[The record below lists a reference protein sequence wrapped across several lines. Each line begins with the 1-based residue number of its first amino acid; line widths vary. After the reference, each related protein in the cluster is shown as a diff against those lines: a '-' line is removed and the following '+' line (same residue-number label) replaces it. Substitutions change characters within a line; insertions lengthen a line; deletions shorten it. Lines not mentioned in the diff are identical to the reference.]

1 MAQNRVYTESVVT
14 LNNAEANAR
23 LEETRAKAAQVR
35 QEMARLA
42 QEKGIN
48 SKEFKT
54 AQKELI
60 ALEKS
65 QKDLNEQTKRYQKII
80 NDISGSSLNELQ
92 AAYRKTYQQMRKA
105 RPDSK
110 EYEAAAK
117 TVKQLRTR
125 MKELEDQ
132 GRQSQKIFGGF
143 FSKIGWA
150 GIITGA
156 LALFRRFAKD
166 MISQT
171 QLIGDKWKF
180 ETAGWKDAY
189 GAFIADISSGKG
201 WNEMIQ
207 HMKDAYKNGK
217 EVARML
223 DEIFERNNSL
233 TLSEGQLSLAAE
245 QQRKIMMDSTRS
257 NEERLKA
264 AQKYD
269 EIQEEM
275 ALQRKDVAR
284 QEMEAYREQFAT
296 RTGMTNQEIDLFV
309 REYNQHRTTIEQ
321 AREYQQEY
329 SAMQA
334 EVNRLQDKMLTS
346 SGKTSK
352 AYAEQ
357 YNAAQAALD
366 EFSQNADRNVKK
378 WADLLQKYNL
388 GNDEMVQNYVTAYR
402 KMQDAD
408 TGYERA
414 TQRSNRQAATL
425 RKQMASEAASAANQ
439 AYQDEIKRSEERYK
453 ELQNAAKAA
462 YATGEISEA
471 EYQQRLTNL
480 QEAGLKDR
488 IAIGERHK
496 QSVVDLTGQLLDL
509 NIAEM
514 EKVRKVLAT
523 DEAELA
529 KLLQEEIDET
539 IAAIDDAL
547 DEGLEDWIDDFNK
560 LRDRAEQIRE
570 GLDPVGTL
578 QKQMAAE
585 LQTLDEAHEANL
597 LSEEE
602 YQKARAEII
611 KRYAKETRE
620 IQAESIAAGIQS
632 AQKYIG
638 ELDAFF
644 SALQSAAEAQLEARM
659 QAELTAAGEN
669 AEQREAIEEK
679 YEQEKLELQKR
690 YATVNMTI
698 EIAKAVAAGAL
709 AIMQAWAE
717 LGPIGA
723 PVMTAL
729 ISATTAAQVA
739 AIIAQRNAV
748 LATTVSSSGSGSS
761 EVGERT
767 VAGFHDG
774 GYTKRRSN
782 DYDAVGVVHANEWVA
797 PAAMVRANPI
807 TFATLESMRR
817 SGRYRS
823 GATGFADGGI
833 VGGGAAA
840 APATVGDGNLALLQ
854 ETHDLMQK
862 ILEALPFPT
871 YVVLSEINAKQELQQ
886 TIKKIAGK

>member
-1 MAQNRVYTESVVT
+1 MATNRVYTESVVT
-14 LNNAEANAR
+14 LNSAEATAR
-23 LEETRAKAAQVR
+23 IDELKQKATDLR

-42 QEKGIN
+42 QVKGID
-48 SKEFKT
+48 SKEFKA
-54 AQKELI
+54 AQKQLI
-60 ALEKS
+60 ANTKA
-65 QKDLNEQTKRYQKII
+65 QNDLNESAKRYEKII

-150 GIITGA
+150 GIVTGA

-171 QLIGDKWKF
+171 QLVGDKWKF
-180 ETAGWKDAY
+180 ETAGWKNAY
-189 GAFIADISSGKG
+189 GSFIADLSSGKG
-201 WNEMIQ
+201 WNEMIER
-207 HMKDAYKNGK
+207 MRTAYKVGK
-217 EVARML
+217 QVAAML
-223 DEIFERNNSL
+223 DEMFERNNSL
-233 TLSEGQLSLAAE
+233 SLQESEMNLEAE
-245 QQRKIMMDSTRS
+245 RQRKIMMDATVAARD
-257 NEERLKA
+257 RLAAAEDYDRIQQQIAANRKA
-264 AQKYD
+264 VA
-269 EIQEEM
+269 QEELDTYKM
-275 ALQRKDVAR
+275 QLQ
-284 QEMEAYREQFAT
+284 Q
-296 RTGMTNQEIDLFV
+296 RTSLSDAELDAFV
-309 REYNQHRTTIEQ
+309 R
-321 AREYQQEY
+321 
-329 SAMQA
+329 
-334 EVNRLQDKMLTS
+334 D
-346 SGKTSK
+346 
-352 AYAEQ
+352 
-357 YNAAQAALD
+357 YNANKDLIDQAKD
-366 EFSQNADRNVKK
+366 YQNQYKAMEQQVNSLYSTMISGNGSAYNAYKKRYDQAVADFNTFKES
-378 WADLLQKYNL
+378 ADQTVVYWSEIVDKYNL
-388 GNDEMVQNYVTAYR
+388 GNDEMVKNYVDAR
-402 KMQDAD
+402 KKMTDAD
-408 TGYERA
+408 VNYERA
-414 TQRSNRQAATL
+414 TQRSNRQAANL
-425 RKQMASEAASAANQ
+425 RNQMASEAASAANQ
-439 AYQDEIKRSEERYK
+439 AYQDEIKRSEDRFK

-462 YATGEISEA
+462 YAAGEISEA

-496 QSVVDLTGQLLDL
+496 QSVVELTGQLLDL

-514 EKVRKVLAT
+514 EKVRKVLTT

-529 KLLQEEIDET
+529 KLLQEEIDEA
-539 IAAIDDAL
+539 IAAIDDVL
-547 DEGLEDWIDDFNK
+547 DEGLEDWIEDFNK

-644 SALQSAAEAQLEARM
+644 SALQSTAQAQLEARM

-679 YEQEKLELQKR
+679 YEREKLELQKR

-723 PVMTAL
+723 SVMTAL

-739 AIIAQRNAV
+739 NIIAQRNAI
-748 LATTVSSSGSGSS
+748 LATTVSSAGSSTS

-840 APATVGDGNLALLQ
+840 APATVGEGNLALLQ

-862 ILEALPFPT
+862 ILDALPFPT

>member
-1 MAQNRVYTESVVT
+1 M
-14 LNNAEANAR
+14 
-23 LEETRAKAAQVR
+23 
-35 QEMARLA
+35 
-42 QEKGIN
+42 
-48 SKEFKT
+48 
-54 AQKELI
+54 
-60 ALEKS
+60 
-65 QKDLNEQTKRYQKII
+65 
-80 NDISGSSLNELQ
+80 
-92 AAYRKTYQQMRKA
+92 
-105 RPDSK
+105 
-110 EYEAAAK
+110 
-117 TVKQLRTR
+117 
-125 MKELEDQ
+125 
-132 GRQSQKIFGGF
+132 
-143 FSKIGWA
+143 
-150 GIITGA
+150 
-156 LALFRRFAKD
+156 
-166 MISQT
+166 
-171 QLIGDKWKF
+171 
-180 ETAGWKDAY
+180 
-189 GAFIADISSGKG
+189 
-201 WNEMIQ
+201 
-207 HMKDAYKNGK
+207 
-217 EVARML
+217 
-223 DEIFERNNSL
+223 
-233 TLSEGQLSLAAE
+233 
-245 QQRKIMMDSTRS
+245 
-257 NEERLKA
+257 
-264 AQKYD
+264 
-269 EIQEEM
+269 
-275 ALQRKDVAR
+275 
-284 QEMEAYREQFAT
+284 
-296 RTGMTNQEIDLFV
+296 MTNQEIDLFV
-309 REYNQHRTTIEQ
+309 REYNQHRSTIEQ
-321 AREYQQEY
+321 AREYQKEY
-329 SAMQA
+329 TAMQQ

-378 WADLLQKYNL
+378 WADLLQKYDL

-414 TQRSNRQAATL
+414 TQRSNRQAANL

-439 AYQDEIKRSEERYK
+439 AYQDEIKRSEE
-453 ELQNAAKAA
+453 LQNAAKAA
-462 YATGEISEA
+462 YAAGEISEA

-480 QEAGLKDR
+480 QEEGLKDR

-496 QSVVDLTGQLLDL
+496 QSVVELTGQLLDL

-514 EKVRKVLAT
+514 EKVRKVLTT

-529 KLLQEEIDET
+529 KLLQEEIDEA
-539 IAAIDDAL
+539 IAAIDDVL
-547 DEGLEDWIDDFNK
+547 DEGLEDWIEDFNK

-644 SALQSAAEAQLEARM
+644 SALQSTAQAQLEARM

-679 YEQEKLELQKR
+679 YEREKLELQKR

-739 AIIAQRNAV
+739 NIIAQRNAI
-748 LATTVSSSGSGSS
+748 LATTASSSGSGAS

-833 VGGGAAA
+833 VGGGATA
-840 APATVGDGNLALLQ
+840 APATVGEGNLALLQ

-862 ILEALPFPT
+862 ILDALPFPT